1 MPLFGFAGTA
11 IQLVPDGTLLFHLSL
26 IVAMVLVLNRTLL
39 KPMNR
44 ILDCRERRTKGR
56 FTEAHEILATVSEKL
71 REYEFRMR
79 TARAEGYALLER
91 ERDRVSRERERKL
104 GEIKEELSRWL
115 NEQKEKLRMDAK
127 EIKATLQKDAQTMAV
142 EIGRQVLHR
151 EIRKDRS
158 SR

>member
-1 MPLFGFAGTA
+1 
-11 IQLVPDGTLLFHLSL
+11 
-26 IVAMVLVLNRTLL
+26 
-39 KPMNR
+39 
-44 ILDCRERRTKGR
+44 
-56 FTEAHEILATVSEKL
+56 
-71 REYEFRMR
+71 MR

-142 EIGRQVLHR
+142 EIGHQVLHR